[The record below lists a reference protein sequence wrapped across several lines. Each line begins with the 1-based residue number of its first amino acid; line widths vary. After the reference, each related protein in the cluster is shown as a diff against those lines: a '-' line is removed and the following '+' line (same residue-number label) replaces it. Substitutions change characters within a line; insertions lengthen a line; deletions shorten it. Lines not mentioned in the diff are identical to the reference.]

1 MPRVMVVCKTD
12 GSAGPDAQRCPNYM
26 RDPLPMLREFYSAWL
41 FQCPVCHNIRA
52 VTKDQIG
59 GTFGAGEIRDDG
71 TKPQRYASGW
81 TPAR

>member
-26 RDPLPMLREFYSAWL
+26 KDPLRFVREFYSAWL
-41 FQCPVCHNIRA
+41 FICDTCHNHRV

-71 TKPQRYASGW
+71 TKPQRYIEGW
-81 TPAR
+81 TAAR